1 MPYRFCF
8 LLTTTV
14 GNQTRYVNLR
24 RYAEQDRDVEFSW
37 VPLSSFPPPRV
48 ARAFRALP
56 NVWVARF
63 WLLWQ
68 LLPAFLKLRR
78 FDAVM
83 VHQFEAEMLLA
94 LRRRLT
100 RSPLVV
106 SSTDEAPA
114 IDEATYP
121 LYEQQRLKSARRR
134 RLRLRNDLWRCRNID
149 FFIPF
154 TKWAADIL
162 ERGCAVPKERIHPI
176 HVGLDL
182 KRWASPQPR
191 STTAGQRLRILFV
204 GGDFERKGGSLLLR
218 VFQNHFSGVAE
229 LHIVSSQAPPSHSA
243 DVFVYPGF
251 PAGDDRL
258 VRLYADCDVLAVP
271 TEADLIPWV
280 YMEAMAMG
288 MPCIGTTVGA
298 ISEVIED
305 GVTGLLIP
313 PSDEAALASALRRL
327 IDDPHLRE
335 RMGAAGRRKVELE
348 YDAAKN
354 VPRIL
359 AAMKSLVDRSQHR
372 RAEQPGQ

>member
-8 LLTTTV
+8 LLTTEV

-24 RYAEQDRDVEFSW
+24 RYAEHDRDVEFCW
-37 VPLSSFPPPRV
+37 IPLSSFPPPRI
-48 ARAFRALP
+48 ARVFRALP
-56 NVWVARF
+56 TVWVSRL

-68 LLPAFLKLRR
+68 LLPAFLRLRR

-83 VHQFEAEMLLA
+83 VHQFEAEMLLV
-94 LRRRLT
+94 LRRCLT
-100 RSPLVV
+100 RSPIVV

-121 LYEQQRLKSARRR
+121 LYEYQRMKSSRRR
-134 RLRLRNDLWRCRNID
+134 RLRLRNDLWRCRHID

-162 ERGCAVPKERIHPI
+162 EHGCAVPKERIHPI

-182 KRWASPQPR
+182 SRWASPHPR
-191 STTAGQRLRILFV
+191 STTAGRRLRILFV
-204 GGDFERKGGSLLLR
+204 GGEFERKGGALLLR
-218 VFQNHFSGVAE
+218 VFEDHFSGVAE
-229 LHIVSSQAPPSHSA
+229 LHIVSSRAPPSHST
-243 DVFVYPGF
+243 DVFIYPGF
-251 PAGDDRL
+251 PVGDERL

-288 MPCIGTTVGA
+288 MPCIGTAVGA
-298 ISEVIED
+298 IAEVIDD
-305 GVTGLLIP
+305 GVTGFVIP
-313 PSDEAALASALRRL
+313 PSDEAALASALRL
-327 IDDPHLRE
+327 LMDDARLRE
-335 RMGAAGRRKVELE
+335 EMGAAGRKKVERE

-359 AAMKSLVDRSQHR
+359 AAMKSFVDRSGHR
-372 RAEQPGQ
+372 HADPPGP